1 MCKISVIAGEHF
13 KPLRFQYQHVP
24 CSDGNGTMVTLV
36 AKTLKILHQFRK
48 TVGIYSEDYTRV
60 NIPLVLVSD
69 VQCP

>member
-1 MCKISVIAGEHF
+1 MCKISVIAGEYF
-13 KPLRFQYQHVP
+13 KPLRFQYQNVP

-36 AKTLKILHQFRK
+36 AKILKILHKFRK

>member
-1 MCKISVIAGEHF
+1 MCKISVIAGERF
-13 KPLRFQYQHVP
+13 KPLRFQYQNVP
-24 CSDGNGTMVTLV
+24 CSDSNGTMVTLV

>member
-13 KPLRFQYQHVP
+13 KPLRFQYQYVP

-36 AKTLKILHQFRK
+36 AKTMKILHQFRK

>member
-13 KPLRFQYQHVP
+13 KPLRFQYQNVP
-24 CSDGNGTMVTLV
+24 CSDGNGAMVTLV

>member
-1 MCKISVIAGEHF
+1 MCKISVTAGEHF
-13 KPLRFQYQHVP
+13 NPLRFQFQNVP